1 MGLGAAHTVPSLLTT
16 VCAAQSHQ
24 HSRPSPGGTSSPPP
38 GAACLLGS
46 VRRDAVLGGAPL
58 ISRGTFLASVWTHHP
73 RFGVWLPL
81 GMNKVRLAGWQFS
94 EPAGVQ
100 RHRSR
105 GAWPRICT
113 SRPVGARLPAAPWG
127 SGCGALAIQSGDP
140 AWKLQDFPEPR
151 KYLSSDP

>member
-58 ISRGTFLASVWTHHP
+58 ISRGTFLASVWEKVYCQTQNLTHKATKVDLIITIISLNKKTT
-73 RFGVWLPL
+73 FL
-81 GMNKVRLAGWQFS
+81 G
-94 EPAGVQ
+94 
-100 RHRSR
+100 
-105 GAWPRICT
+105 
-113 SRPVGARLPAAPWG
+113 
-127 SGCGALAIQSGDP
+127 
-140 AWKLQDFPEPR
+140 
-151 KYLSSDP
+151 